1 MSPKI
6 YTRNCEIVDQSLF
19 PDGMRRIAMGIEYKG
34 SEFSGFQSQRSGVPT
49 VQQSLERS
57 LSSICDEPI
66 TLVCAGRTDKGVH
79 ATGQVIHFDTQAVR
93 PQKAWLR
100 GANTKLPDGVSIRW
114 AKEVDPH
121 FHSRFSA
128 HSRCYRYVIHNTPTP
143 SALLRHTVTWDRR
156 RFDLSAMEAG
166 SRYFLGE
173 HDFSA
178 FRGADCQANNPIR
191 IMQRIEIDRVNDF
204 IVIEVQA
211 TAFLYHMVRNI
222 VGVLA
227 AVACEGK
234 SPQWVKA
241 VLESRDRT
249 QADVT
254 APADGLYLVNVDYPD
269 LYDLPKQAKGPYFL
283 PESVIAEKP

>member
-1 MSPKI
+1 MPKI
-6 YTRNCEIVDQSLF
+6 YTRNCEIIEPSLF
-19 PDGMRRIAMGIEYKG
+19 PEAMGRIAMGIEYKG
-34 SEFSGFQSQRSGVPT
+34 SEFSGFQTQSSGVPT
-49 VQQSLERS
+49 VQQSLEKA

-79 ATGQVIHFDTQAVR
+79 ATGQVIHFDTEAIR

-100 GANTKLPDGVSIRW
+100 GANTKVSRGVSIRW
-114 AKEVDPH
+114 AQEVDPR

-128 HSRCYRYVIHNTPTP
+128 RSRTYRYVIHNTATP
-143 SALLRHTVTWDRR
+143 SALLRQTVTWDRR
-156 RFDLSAMEAG
+156 RFDLAAMQEA
-166 SRYFLGE
+166 SRYLLGE

-178 FRGADCQANNPIR
+178 FRGADCQANNPVR
-191 IMQRIEIDRVNDF
+191 FMQRIDIHKINDF

-227 AVACEGK
+227 AVACAGK
-234 SPQWVKA
+234 PPKWVKQ

-249 QADVT
+249 QASVT
-254 APADGLYLVNVDYPD
+254 APADGLYLVNVEYPEE
-269 LYDLPKQAKGPYFL
+269 YGLPQQAKGPYFL
-283 PESVIAEKP
+283 PESF

>member
-1 MSPKI
+1 MPPKI
-6 YTRNCEIVDQSLF
+6 YTRNCEINDQAVF
-19 PDGMRRIAMGIEYKG
+19 PEGMHRIAMGIEYKG

-49 VQQSLERS
+49 VQQSLEKS
-57 LSSICDEPI
+57 LSAICDEPI

-79 ATGQVIHFDTQAVR
+79 ATGQVIHFDTQAAR

-114 AKEVDPH
+114 AQQVDPH
-121 FHSRFSA
+121 FHARFSA
-128 HSRCYRYVIHNTPTP
+128 QSRCYRYVIHNTATR

-156 RFDLSAMEAG
+156 CFDLNAMQEG
-166 SRYFLGE
+166 SRYLLGE

-178 FRGADCQANNPIR
+178 FRGADCQARNPIR
-191 IMQRIEIDRVNDF
+191 LMQRISINKINDF

-222 VGVLA
+222 VGVLM
-227 AVACEGK
+227 AVACEAK
-234 SPQWVKA
+234 PPEWVA
-241 VLESRDRT
+241 QVLASCDRT

-254 APADGLYLVNVDYPD
+254 APADGLYLVNVDYPEVFA
-269 LYDLPKQAKGPYFL
+269 LPQQSKGPYFIPDTL
-283 PESVIAEKP
+283 